1 MINRLAP
8 FCWAPSLLLGSLPFA
23 GFRRFLEGGNES
35 EQGRPL
41 LAAENKILPETFPE
55 EGPSRFVRG
64 TQDLGGRPGS
74 PSSPCAPE
82 QVQAFDKKLE
92 DMSSQVLQWQKQHQS
107 DLKMLAAKEEQLR
120 AFQEEMCAL
129 KENLLADEKEVGA
142 PRLPITS
149 SPKNIHSPPPR
160 TSQDH
165 TWDDRL
171 PWVGLGAGC
180 LGARKGHLPHSVP
193 KQGLGVQGPQLLSQ
207 PDHLPVTLLIEIL
220 SRAKVPIQRGESA
233 ISLSGTPAAP

>member
-1 MINRLAP
+1 MATNQSRVAL
-8 FCWAPSLLLGSLPFA
+8 CWPPEIKYSPRIFQRKVPPTLLGILRIWGA
-23 GFRRFLEGGNES
+23 GGAG
-35 EQGRPL
+35 
-41 LAAENKILPETFPE
+41 
-55 EGPSRFVRG
+55 
-64 TQDLGGRPGS
+64 GS

-92 DMSSQVLQWQKQHQS
+92 DMSNQVLQWQKQHQC

-142 PRLPITS
+142 PRLVITS

-165 TWDDRL
+165 RWGDRHS
-171 PWVGLGAGC
+171 WVGLGAG
-180 LGARKGHLPHSVP
+180 VP
-193 KQGLGVQGPQLLSQ
+193 GSKKRTSSPFSTKAGSGCSRPTAAVSTRPSSCDFIDRDIEQNQGPN
-207 PDHLPVTLLIEIL
+207 PAERECHLPVRYTSSPL
-220 SRAKVPIQRGESA
+220 
-233 ISLSGTPAAP
+233 T

>member
-1 MINRLAP
+1 M
-8 FCWAPSLLLGSLPFA
+8 LGSLPFA

-41 LAAENKILPETFPE
+41 LATENKILPETLPE
-55 EGPSRFVRG
+55 EGPSRFVGG

-92 DMSSQVLQWQKQHQS
+92 DMSNQVLQWQKQHQS

-142 PRLPITS
+142 PRLPITF

-165 TWDDRL
+165 RWDDR
-171 PWVGLGAGC
+171 PLGWDWGRDAWE
-180 LGARKGHLPHSVP
+180 
-193 KQGLGVQGPQLLSQ
+193 QGK
-207 PDHLPVTLLIEIL
+207 DIF
-220 SRAKVPIQRGESA
+220 PIQYQSRVWVFKAHSCCLNPT
-233 ISLSGTPAAP
+233 IFL